1 MYMTVDRLYA
11 CIRRHIECG
20 DLEGALRQIK
30 TFVELIVADDGCT
43 ARVFSSKD
51 LDALCMEIGR
61 LSLQYIGGQAPV
73 AEYDQ
78 KLTVWLATEL
88 YAAGGHT
95 AVLQDLI
102 EALPQRRHMV
112 ISTGIM
118 GAIQRAV
125 IEKRFA
131 GYDVE
136 LVWAPEGALLEKL
149 SWLQR
154 ELLRL
159 RPQQVFLFN
168 HHQDVVAVAAVQPE
182 LQAQLC
188 YYHHA
193 DHQLALGVHLPHA
206 LHIDPHN
213 MGFFNCRDALG
224 VSGNVYL
231 PMTVPDRG
239 GRSQDWVFARD
250 GMVTCSSG
258 SLHKFETP
266 YRYSYLEIVPQL
278 LQTTGGKHVHIGP
291 LSSVALGKI
300 RAGIAAA
307 GISLDKFIHVP
318 LTPSVWQA
326 LLDHRVDV
334 YLVSFPHGGGR
345 ASIEV
350 MGSATPV
357 VVHQHYRSR
366 FLGGADMLYAEACA
380 WENPSGLMEYL
391 GKLSVLDIKRQ
402 SALARSHYEHHH
414 RPELLNVALRSDF
427 TNLPAHPIPL
437 RRYIPDQLQ
446 CCLDGVGRV
455 HWLLVRGRLFRRQ
468 MYRKW
473 NVLPRLAA
481 IFRKFILRR

>member
-1 MYMTVDRLYA
+1 MYMTVDRLQA
-11 CIRRHIECG
+11 QISRRIERG
-20 DLEGALRQIK
+20 DLDGALNEIK
-30 TFVELIVADDGCT
+30 TFVELIVADEGCA
-43 ARVFSSKD
+43 ARVFSSRE
-51 LDALCMEIGR
+51 LDTLCTEIGR
-61 LSLQYIGGQAPV
+61 VSLQRLGGDVPTAG
-73 AEYDQ
+73 YD
-78 KLTVWLATEL
+78 KELTIWLATEL

-102 EALPQRRHMV
+102 EALPQRRHVV

-118 GAIQRAV
+118 GATPRAGV
-125 IEKRFA
+125 EKRFA
-131 GYDVE
+131 GLDVE
-136 LVWAPEGALLEKL
+136 LVWIPEGTLLEKL
-149 SWLQR
+149 MWLQR

-168 HHQDVVAVAAVQPE
+168 HHQDIVAVAAAQPE
-182 LQAQLC
+182 LQAQLR
-188 YYHHA
+188 YFHHA

-213 MGFFNCRDALG
+213 MGFFNCRDTLG
-224 VSGNVYL
+224 VNDNVYL

-239 GRSQDWVFARD
+239 GRAEDWVFARD

-266 YRYSYLEIVPQL
+266 YRYSYLEMVPQL
-278 LQTTGGKHVHIGP
+278 LKTTGGKHVHIGP

-300 RAGIAAA
+300 HAGIAAA
-307 GISLDKFIHVP
+307 GIAPDKFVHVP
-318 LTPSVWQA
+318 WVPSVWQA

-334 YLVSFPHGGGR
+334 NLVSFPHGGGR

-366 FLGGADMLYAEACA
+366 FLGGADMLYPEAYA
-380 WENPSGLMEYL
+380 WETPSGLMEYL
-391 GKLSVLDIKRQ
+391 GGLDIMEIRRQ

-414 RPELLNVALRSDF
+414 RPELLRAALQSDF
-427 TNLPAHPIPL
+427 AVLPASPIPL
-437 RRYIPDQLQ
+437 RRYIQDQLQ
-446 CCLDGVGRV
+446 CCLDGFGRV
-455 HWLLVRGRLFRRQ
+455 HLYVLRVRVFRRQ

-481 IFRKFILRR
+481 IIRKFILRR